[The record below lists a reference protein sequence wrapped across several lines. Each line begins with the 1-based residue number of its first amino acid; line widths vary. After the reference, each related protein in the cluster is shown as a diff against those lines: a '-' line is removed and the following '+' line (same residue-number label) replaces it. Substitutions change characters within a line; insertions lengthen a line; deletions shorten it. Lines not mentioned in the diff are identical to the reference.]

1 MSDENTE
8 CKETILKFKESSLIQ
23 KLFDQ
28 FLIKENILRLANQSS
43 FTFTEW
49 FFDSVILFLFFLVI
63 FYFADLMIWGIN
75 SATMVLMTIALV
87 SIIEFI
93 GANYSKVRRWLSS
106 EEQTNKVLDNIVNI
120 PSPELERKVDDLRF
134 SSRCLNKLFSIISD
148 DPNRIPPYIV
158 ERIVTNQALTQENLN
173 KIFMP
178 KTLLNVRE
186 EVIFNVIFRKRDK
199 LTKQNIQNIFNS
211 FSDNDRILKMLIAT
225 QKDSKEILEDRSQR
239 DIYIQF
245 YDKYQNRK
253 EQIDFFMKIN
263 PVFFLREYGKYF
275 SLIVGALL
283 TIAFLYLGYLS
294 ETTTGIS
301 STYSSLQ
308 YISIA
313 FFAPWFLIGIFRMF
327 ISMPLLNFLWR
338 NYYKRFKIN
347 VIN

>member
-1 MSDENTE
+1 VQPLPKAKVCKPELDRERILFSNYERRYIGFITKWGIIMSDENTE

-134 SSRCLNKLFSIISD
+134 SSRCLNKL
-148 DPNRIPPYIV
+148 Y
-158 ERIVTNQALTQENLN
+158 
-173 KIFMP
+173 
-178 KTLLNVRE
+178 
-186 EVIFNVIFRKRDK
+186 
-199 LTKQNIQNIFNS
+199 
-211 FSDNDRILKMLIAT
+211 
-225 QKDSKEILEDRSQR
+225 
-239 DIYIQF
+239 
-245 YDKYQNRK
+245 
-253 EQIDFFMKIN
+253 
-263 PVFFLREYGKYF
+263 
-275 SLIVGALL
+275 
-283 TIAFLYLGYLS
+283 
-294 ETTTGIS
+294 
-301 STYSSLQ
+301 
-308 YISIA
+308 
-313 FFAPWFLIGIFRMF
+313 
-327 ISMPLLNFLWR
+327 
-338 NYYKRFKIN
+338 
-347 VIN
+347 